1 MKRVITSS
9 TNFIT
14 AEDAAKDTA
23 MGMDVPPAIIS
34 ELKDTA
40 LFSHAYSAI
49 LTILRQNERINKDF
63 DVNDEHIN
71 ELLVNESEYLAY
83 VYIIDTLDDN
93 QPTSYESL
101 VKIHEFEV
109 LDYLGDML

>member
-1 MKRVITSS
+1 MHQKWV
-9 TNFIT
+9 
-14 AEDAAKDTA
+14 
-23 MGMDVPPAIIS
+23 VPQEIIP
-34 ELKDTA
+34 ELKYTA
-40 LFSHAYSAI
+40 LFSNAYSEI

-71 ELLVNESEYLAY
+71 ELLVEESKYLAY
-83 VYIIDTLDDN
+83 VYIVATLNDN

-101 VKIHEFEV
+101 VKVHEFEI